1 MKRLISIL
9 VALSVWGIACAQPS
23 VRIAH
28 GPYLQQV
35 TDDGFTVV
43 WTTTMDAASWVEV
56 APDDGSHFYAA
67 ERPKY
72 YDSHIGKRRIGR
84 LHRVR
89 VEGLA
94 PGTTY
99 RYRIMQQG
107 VLCDQGNK
115 RVVLGEGYGSDIL
128 KHKPYTA
135 TTLDGRKEQTEFWVV
150 NDIHTQDSIF
160 RLLLEGV
167 GKAKPDFVCFNG
179 DMLSSMESEKQLFE
193 GYLNSAA
200 ELLTPAGIPIFAT
213 RGNHENRGSF
223 SPRFLDYFPT
233 STGEVYYTFRQGP
246 AYFVVLDCGEDKPD
260 SDIRYYG
267 LSTTDAYR
275 EQEARWLKGVVE
287 SEEYRSAPLHIVV
300 LHMIPG
306 GKSSWHGEQ
315 ETPQAARTD
324 PQRSF
329 GRHHAMRALPPL
341 PVDRRREPGHEL
353 PDPRKFE
360 PGQARGEGRPQG
372 NRHRRREHG
381 RRGHQTPP
389 DRQVTACK
397 ETEQGQ
403 RRFRAPLL
411 LEQTAENQQNAI

>member
-9 VALSVWGIACAQPS
+9 VALSAWGIAIGQPS

-43 WTTTMDAASWVEV
+43 WTTTINAASWVEV

-107 VLCDQGNK
+107 VLCDEGNK

-135 TTLDGRKEQTEFWVV
+135 TTLDEKKDQTEFWVV
-150 NDIHTQDSIF
+150 NDIHAQDSIF
-160 RLLLEGV
+160 RLLLEGAE
-167 GKAKPDFVCFNG
+167 KAKPDFVCFNG
-179 DMLSSMESEKQLFE
+179 DMLTSMESEKQLFE

-200 ELLTPAGIPIFAT
+200 ELLTPAGIPIFPT

-223 SPRFLDYFPT
+223 SPSFLDYFPT

-287 SEEYRSAPLHIVV
+287 SEEYRAAPLHIVV

-315 ETPQAARTD
+315 EIRRLFVPILNEASVDIMLCGHYHRYQWIDDGSRGTNFPILVNSNRDKLVVKA
-324 PQRSF
+324 
-329 GRHHAMRALPPL
+329 
-341 PVDRRREPGHEL
+341 DRRGI
-353 PDPRKFE
+353 DIDVVNT
-360 PGQARGEGRPQG
+360 GGEVIK
-372 NRHRRREHG
+372 RHRI
-381 RRGHQTPP
+381 
-389 DRQVTACK
+389 DK
-397 ETEQGQ
+397 
-403 RRFRAPLL
+403 
-411 LEQTAENQQNAI
+411 